1 MDVLAEALRA
11 VHLRSR
17 IYGRLELK
25 APWGMRLLRSERP
38 EAHRTEP
45 LFYAVSRGNCLLE
58 IDGKRIPLAGGD
70 FVFILDGTSHVLKDA
85 PKSKV
90 ATVAE
95 VYAQRGGRCGGI
107 VQYGGDGAETTIIS
121 GSFLFEGILLSPIV
135 ESLPRFLHVKGDGG
149 VASRWL
155 ESTMQFVASEM
166 ESELPGYETVA
177 SRLADVLFVQ
187 ALRTHVQSLPEGRGG
202 WLRALFDPK
211 LSVVLQ
217 RLHEKPDEPW
227 SVESLARV
235 AGMSRSVFA
244 SRFKSVM
251 GEAPLAYLTR
261 WRMHRATQLIASGA
275 ASTSELAEAVG
286 YETES
291 AFVKAFKRHVG
302 ETPGAYRRRVA
313 STERMVEGPS
323 GPRSHG

>member
-1 MDVLAEALRA
+1 MDVLAETLRC

-25 APWGMRLLRSERP
+25 APWGMRLLGSERP

-58 IDGKRIPLAGGD
+58 IEGKRIPLAGGD
-70 FVFILDGTSHVLKDA
+70 FVFILGGTSHVLRDA
-85 PKSKV
+85 PKSRV

-107 VQYGGDGAETTIIS
+107 VQYGGEGAETTIIS
-121 GSFLFEGILLSPIV
+121 GSFLFEGILLSPLV

-155 ESTMQFVASEM
+155 ESTMQFVSSEM

-177 SRLADVLFVQ
+177 SRLADILFVQ
-187 ALRTHVQSLPEGRGG
+187 ALRTHVQSLPEGQGG

-217 RLHEKPDEPW
+217 RLHEKPEGPW
-227 SVESLARV
+227 SVESLARA

-244 SRFKSVM
+244 AHFKNVM
-251 GEAPLAYLTR
+251 GEAPLTYLTR
-261 WRMHRATQLIASGA
+261 WRMHRATQLIAGGTS
-275 ASTSELAEAVG
+275 STTELAQAVG
-286 YETES
+286 YDTDS

-302 ETPGAYRRRVA
+302 ETPGAYRRRTA
-313 STERMVEGPS
+313 
-323 GPRSHG
+323 RSP